1 MRFIVDP
8 QFKGRLVLNSIS
20 SPLYANAI
28 VSISKDSLY
37 ASDIRNAIKNKL
49 LIPEEGDREE
59 YEKIKEEARIRIV
72 NKIDK
77 VLILKDI
84 NLRPKGSPGSSL
96 IINKAIAE
104 KDYIQKAKI
113 NGVIE
118 LIELE
123 EKKEIKKEE
132 KVKEGPDLKV
142 EEEDIFKEEDKT
154 TAVTWDFKGQELK
167 KAEKTPKTKSIDDGK
182 IIDEDEIEESSEE
195 LVVVKIPEKIIP
207 KKVIKKKTKKRK
219 IAKKKTTKRK
229 TTKKKEIKSKK
240 TNKVIEAVGEVKTEK
255 NSVDV
260 AIELDS
266 RGNPINKASDWF
278 QDLIDE
284 VADTEVSFVDEE
296 QKERKL
302 KERDLDN

>member
-1 MRFIVDP
+1 
-8 QFKGRLVLNSIS
+8 
-20 SPLYANAI
+20 
-28 VSISKDSLY
+28 
-37 ASDIRNAIKNKL
+37 
-49 LIPEEGDREE
+49 
-59 YEKIKEEARIRIV
+59 
-72 NKIDK
+72 
-77 VLILKDI
+77 
-84 NLRPKGSPGSSL
+84 
-96 IINKAIAE
+96 
-104 KDYIQKAKI
+104 
-113 NGVIE
+113 
-118 LIELE
+118 
-123 EKKEIKKEE
+123 
-132 KVKEGPDLKV
+132 
-142 EEEDIFKEEDKT
+142 
-154 TAVTWDFKGQELK
+154 
-167 KAEKTPKTKSIDDGK
+167 AEKTPKTKSIDDGK